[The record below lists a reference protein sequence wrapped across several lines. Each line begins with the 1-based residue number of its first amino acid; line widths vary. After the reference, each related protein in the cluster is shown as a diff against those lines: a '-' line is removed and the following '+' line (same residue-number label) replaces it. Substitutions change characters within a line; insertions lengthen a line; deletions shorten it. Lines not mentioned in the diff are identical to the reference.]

1 MSYYRIIDDKKY
13 DDKLLKV
20 AEEVVKG
27 QGNGRISLANT
38 QKLLEK
44 VKDDNFYTD
53 IEERYNDL
61 HPRKL

>member
-13 DDKLLKV
+13 EDKLLKV